1 MEVSP
6 GDRKQVVF
14 KRGVADLKAA
24 GIENPALDAAV
35 LLAFVTGEPPATVLL
50 DRGSALAPSEI
61 ELYGALVRKR
71 CGRVAV
77 SRLMGSR
84 EFYSREFYITDDVL
98 DPRPETEI
106 LVEQAIRC
114 LEGLEGNPA
123 VLDIGT
129 GSGAVAV
136 AVAAQIPRARITA
149 TDISMPALVV
159 ARRNAVSHSVQE
171 RVNFLQ
177 TDLLEGIRVEGIR
190 EKGIQRDGGF
200 HLILSNPP
208 YISCAEFENLQEEVR
223 GGDPRVALISG
234 PEGTECYSPL
244 AERSMGLLCAGG
256 SLMVEIGAGQGD
268 VVAGIFH
275 QAGFVDIQIVD
286 DLAGIGRVV
295 KGKKKYA

>member
-1 MEVSP
+1 
-6 GDRKQVVF
+6 
-14 KRGVADLKAA
+14 
-24 GIENPALDAAV
+24 
-35 LLAFVTGEPPATVLL
+35 
-50 DRGSALAPSEI
+50 
-61 ELYGALVRKR
+61 
-71 CGRVAV
+71 
-77 SRLMGSR
+77 
-84 EFYSREFYITDDVL
+84 
-98 DPRPETEI
+98 
-106 LVEQAIRC
+106 
-114 LEGLEGNPA
+114 
-123 VLDIGT
+123 
-129 GSGAVAV
+129 
-136 AVAAQIPRARITA
+136 
-149 TDISMPALVV
+149 MPALVV

-190 EKGIQRDGGF
+190 VKGIRGEGIREKGIQRDGGF

-208 YISCAEFENLQEEVR
+208 YISCAEFEHLQEEVR

-244 AERSMGLLCAGG
+244 AERSMELLCAGG

-275 QAGFVDIQIVD
+275 QAGFVEIQIVD